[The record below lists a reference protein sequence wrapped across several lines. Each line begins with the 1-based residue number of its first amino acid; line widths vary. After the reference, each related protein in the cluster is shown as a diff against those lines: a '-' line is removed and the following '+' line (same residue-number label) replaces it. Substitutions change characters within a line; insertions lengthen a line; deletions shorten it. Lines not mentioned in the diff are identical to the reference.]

1 MVVVGWGVARAP
13 RAMVADADAD
23 AACTADDTCQD
34 NVQPGWMRRGVK
46 LKDKTRQ
53 DRKMI
58 GCFLTQGVI

>member
-1 MVVVGWGVARAP
+1 MGWVGEGGGFARTP
-13 RAMVADADAD
+13 RARVADAD

-34 NVQPGWMRRGVK
+34 NVQPGWMGRGVK

-58 GCFLTQGVI
+58 VFLFVCF